1 MAEVTGGGRL
11 AGRVAL
17 ITGAASGIGRATAG
31 RFLAEGARV
40 AAADMNGDGLEAE
53 FAGHDGAVTVAGDV
67 SDPAGAARMA
77 AAAVEAFGTIDILVN
92 CAGIAR
98 YTSFLELPLE
108 EWQLVQDVNSTGTF
122 LMAQAVARHMVAE
135 FPSGGSGGVV
145 PPRQHSRAIVN
156 IASVEAHVVLAS
168 SGHPQVHYN
177 ASKGAVH
184 MITRALAVELAPHG
198 IRVNSICPGLTE
210 TPLAAYALATPERR
224 ASIEKLVP
232 LGRVAQPGEIAAA
245 ALFLASEDAS
255 YITGEALVVD
265 GGFMV
270 Q

>member
-1 MAEVTGGGRL
+1 MTDNRRL

-17 ITGAASGIGRATAG
+17 ITGAASGIGKATAQ

-40 AAADMNGDGLEAE
+40 AAADANGDGLAAE
-53 FAGHDGAVTVAGDV
+53 FGGREGVISVIGDV
-67 SDPAGAARMA
+67 AQPPDAARMA
-77 AAAVEAFGTIDILVN
+77 AAAVEAFGGIDILVN

-98 YTSFLELPLE
+98 YTNFLELPLA
-108 EWQLVQDVNSTGTF
+108 EWQAVQDVNSTGTF
-122 LMAQAVARHMVAE
+122 LMAQAVARYMVTSHPE
-135 FPSGGSGGVV
+135 G
-145 PPRQHSRAIVN
+145 RTRAIVN

-168 SGHPQVHYN
+168 EGHPQVHYN

-198 IRVNSICPGLTE
+198 IRVNSICPGVTE
-210 TPLAAYALATPERR
+210 TPLASFALSNAEKR

-232 LGRVAQPGEIAAA
+232 LGRVGQPGEIAAA

>member
-1 MAEVTGGGRL
+1 MAEVAGGGRL

-17 ITGAASGIGRATAG
+17 ITGAASGIGRATAR

-40 AAADMNGDGLEAE
+40 AAADVNGDGLEAE

-98 YTSFLELPLE
+98 YTNFLELPIE

-122 LMAQAVARHMVAE
+122 LMAQAVARYMVAE
-135 FPSGGSGGVV
+135 RPL
-145 PPRQHSRAIVN
+145 RQHSRALVN

>member
-1 MAEVTGGGRL
+1 MTGGGRL
-11 AGRVAL
+11 ADRVAL
-17 ITGAASGIGRATAG
+17 ITGAASGIGLATAR

-40 AAADMNGDGLEAE
+40 AAADLNGDGLRAE
-53 FAGHDGAVTVAGDV
+53 FSELDGAITVAGDV
-67 SDPAGAARMA
+67 SEPADAARMA
-77 AAAVEAFGTIDILVN
+77 DAAVESFGAIDILVN

-98 YTSFLELPLE
+98 YTNFLELPLE
-108 EWQLVQDVNSTGTF
+108 EWQLVQNVNSTGTF
-122 LMAQAVARHMVAE
+122 LMAQAVARHMVARS
-135 FPSGGSGGVV
+135 PVD
-145 PPRQHSRAIVN
+145 HSRAIVN
-156 IASVEAHVVLAS
+156 IASVEAHIVVAS

-224 ASIEKLVP
+224 ASINKQVP
-232 LGRVAQPGEIAAA
+232 LGRVAQPREIASA
-245 ALFLASEDAS
+245 ALFLASDDAS